1 MGQGGRYL
9 KGRRIGLSLA
19 RRLIVEH
26 LRLSMD
32 VPTCSLVGMLDLAPL
47 VAARSQAANRPAWT
61 AIFAKAQ
68 ALAALE
74 VPQLRRIFVKLPWP
88 HVYELPSSVASV
100 VVEREIDGEPAL
112 LYALIKSPEA
122 LPLLAVTERIRQA
135 KSAPL
140 SEFKNLRLALRLA
153 RLPQPMRRLLVWM
166 ARNIGRQAPNQFGT
180 YGISTVVMDGIAF
193 PNPRTHWTSFLIYGP
208 IGADGRMELNL
219 TFDHRVLDGSHSV
232 AAFRALQAAL
242 SGPILAEL
250 QALAPAEAVREGTH

>member
-1 MGQGGRYL
+1 M
-9 KGRRIGLSLA
+9 KGRKIGLSLP

-32 VPTCSLVGMLDLAPL
+32 VPTCSLVGTLDLAPL
-47 VAARSQAANRPAWT
+47 VAARARLATRPAWT

-68 ALAALE
+68 ALAAQQ
-74 VPQLRRIFVKLPWP
+74 VPELRRIFVKLPWP
-88 HVYELPSSVASV
+88 HFYEVPSSVAAV

-112 LYALIKSPEA
+112 LYALIKSPET
-122 LPLLAVTERIRQA
+122 LLLLGISERIRQA

-140 SEFKNLRLALRLA
+140 SDFKNLKLALMVA
-153 RLPQPMRRLLVWM
+153 RLPQPLRRLAVWM
-166 ARNIGRQAPNQFGT
+166 GRNIGRQAPNQFGT
-180 YGISTVVMDGIAF
+180 FGISTVVLDGIAF

-208 IGADGRMELNL
+208 IGPDGRMELNL

-232 AAFRALQAAL
+232 AAFQALQAAL

-250 QALAPAEAVREGTH
+250 QALAPH

>member
-1 MGQGGRYL
+1 M
-9 KGRRIGLSLA
+9 KGRKIRLSLA

-47 VAARSQAANRPAWT
+47 VAARSQAATRPAWT

-74 VPQLRRIFVKLPWP
+74 VPELRRIFVKLPWP
-88 HVYELPSSVASV
+88 HFYELPASVASV

-112 LYALIKSPEA
+112 LYALVKAPETMA
-122 LPLLAVTERIRQA
+122 LATLSERIRHV

-140 SEFKNLRLALRLA
+140 TDFKTLRLALTVA
-153 RLPQPMRRLLVWM
+153 RLPQPLRRLLVWTT
-166 ARNIGRQAPNQFGT
+166 RNIGRQAANQLGT
-180 YGISTVVMDGIAF
+180 FGISTVVLDGIAF

-250 QALAPAEAVREGTH
+250 QALAPH